1 MKKVNT
7 ENVRKRPVCSNF
19 GPCRFSPH
27 RKLAALSGDRSQRQP
42 QRPSMYW
49 RGATATPS
57 VRVLPRQYSTGSV
70 AGSVPSAL
78 PGSDCV
84 RREQLYNMGQSQT
97 FDNGYTVGDKVYYTG
112 TGETFDNGDWLEH
125 GTQGEVVGP
134 ATRRRHR
141 GKGVAVLFPGN
152 KRAVECYL
160 TQARRLPPPTTALRV
175 ALADPLP
182 KTQNNYVA
190 CGRTGEPRA
199 ATAAAGRLSAA
210 ATSPVAPRIA
220 APNFFI
226 RNICVVISHCRCFG
240 AQACRVFP
248 DFFYHTDSHKKH
260 CC

>member
-1 MKKVNT
+1 
-7 ENVRKRPVCSNF
+7 
-19 GPCRFSPH
+19 
-27 RKLAALSGDRSQRQP
+27 
-42 QRPSMYW
+42 
-49 RGATATPS
+49 
-57 VRVLPRQYSTGSV
+57 
-70 AGSVPSAL
+70 
-78 PGSDCV
+78 
-84 RREQLYNMGQSQT
+84 MGQSQT

-160 TQARRLPPPTTALRV
+160 TQARRLPPPTALRV

-248 DFFYHTDSHKKH
+248 DFFITRIAIRNTAVDRRSTPSARADRQEPLPMFR
-260 CC
+260 CPGSPGFP